1 MNKLTV
7 IYNDAPQ
14 LEFDRNKRLE
24 DHQLLYLDKMD
35 EKMDLGIAVGGQQI
49 SHPDS
54 NQRAQFVAANLAHAI
69 KSDNEAQM
77 ASLCS
82 YIAMRMPDI
91 QQLSIKEQE
100 DGSIEIDFS
109 MEGAKKRVTVKGTV
123 TWTLSQLSSRAKL
136 PEIMYRAKGM
146 GVKFAEISAEDRRI
160 IESYVE
166 KNG

>member
-7 IYNDAPQ
+7 IYNDVPQ
-14 LEFDRNKRLE
+14 LEFDRNKKLE

-35 EKMDLGIAVGGQQI
+35 EKMDQGISVGGQQI
-49 SHPDS
+49 SHPDG

-77 ASLCS
+77 AALCS

-91 QQLSIKEQE
+91 QQLTIKEQD

-109 MEGAKKRVTVKGTV
+109 FEAAPQNVVHVAPPTR
-123 TWTLSQLSSRAKL
+123 L
-136 PEIMYRAKGM
+136 I
-146 GVKFAEISAEDRRI
+146 
-160 IESYVE
+160 
-166 KNG
+166 